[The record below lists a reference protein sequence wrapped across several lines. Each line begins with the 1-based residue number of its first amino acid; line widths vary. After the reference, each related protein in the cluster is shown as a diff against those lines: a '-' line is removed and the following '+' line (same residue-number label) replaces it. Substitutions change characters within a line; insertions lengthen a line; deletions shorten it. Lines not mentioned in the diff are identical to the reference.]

1 MKEFKLAQ
9 PQNVEQV
16 TSLPLDKKI
25 FLMAGGTDLL
35 DEIKNETIDPE
46 IVVDL
51 KTITGLSG
59 ISNMQEGI
67 RIGAMTR
74 VSDLAKDSTIKTEY
88 PVLHEAALSLATPQ
102 LRNVGTIGGNLCQK
116 PRCWYYRDSQVECR
130 KKGGNRCYATGGRN
144 RYHAILGGGICYIV
158 HPSDLAPAL
167 ICLDA
172 EVTIATA
179 GGDKTLA
186 LEEFY
191 TLPQVNVQKEN
202 ILKPNE
208 ILKEINIPSS
218 KSGEK
223 SAYKKLKERGTWDF
237 AIASAAVCGTKSG
250 NVFTDIKIVL
260 GGVAPM
266 PWRLEKAENSLKG
279 KSVTEDLVKKT
290 AIEALEDA
298 RPLKENAYKQDLAAT
313 VVSRAVLSL
322 V

>member
-9 PQNVEQV
+9 PQNIEQV
-16 TSLPLDKKI
+16 TSLPPDEKY

-46 IVVDL
+46 VVVDL
-51 KTITGLSG
+51 KTIPGLSH
-59 ISNMQEGI
+59 IDSTQEGV

-74 VSDLAKDSTIKTEY
+74 VSELAENAMIQTNY

-102 LRNVGTIGGNLCQK
+102 LRNVGTVGGNLCQR
-116 PRCWYYRDSQVECR
+116 PRCWYYRDPQVGCR
-130 KKGGNRCYATGGRN
+130 KKGGSRCYASRGRN

-167 ICLDA
+167 ISLDA

-179 GGDKTLA
+179 EGDKTLA

-191 TLPQVNVQKEN
+191 TLPRDNVRKEN

-208 ILKEINIPSS
+208 ILKEIVIPPPQNGG
-218 KSGEK
+218 KST
-223 SAYKKLKERGTWDF
+223 YVKLKERGTWDF
-237 AIASAAVCGTKSG
+237 SVASAAVYGTVSG
-250 NVFTDIKIVL
+250 NMFFDIKIVL
-260 GGVAPM
+260 GGVAPI
-266 PWRLEKAENSLKG
+266 PWRLEKAESSLKG
-279 KSVTEDLVKKT
+279 KAITEDLVTK
-290 AIEALEDA
+290 AAMEALSDA
-298 RPLKENAYKQDLAAT
+298 RPLEENVYKQDLAAA